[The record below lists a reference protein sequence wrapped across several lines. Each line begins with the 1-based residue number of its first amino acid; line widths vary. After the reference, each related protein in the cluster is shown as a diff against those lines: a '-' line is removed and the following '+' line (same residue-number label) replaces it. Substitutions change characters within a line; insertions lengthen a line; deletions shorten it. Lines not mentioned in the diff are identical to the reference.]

1 MTASPMLWV
10 QFNSIGIGLKPLRI
24 QGDYVVCWCSSGF
37 KVTVPRWMVRRGL
50 PVGGSLQPQEWRP
63 GVPSWGR
70 R

>member
-10 QFNSIGIGLKPLRI
+10 QFNGIGIGLKPLRI
-24 QGDYVVCWCSSGF
+24 QGNQVVCWASTGY
-37 KVTVPRWMVRRGL
+37 KVIVPRWMVRRGL

-63 GVPSWGR
+63 GVPTWGR